1 MHALRHTDSKH
12 LQFIDENTKYNRKK
26 FVLTHTCVCSVCI
39 NAFTDIHEN
48 LRLVQ
53 YMSHE
58 IMSRIS

>member
-1 MHALRHTDSKH
+1 MHALTHTDRKH
-12 LQFIDENTKYNRKK
+12 LRFIYENTKYTKRK
-26 FVLTHTCVCSVCI
+26 FVFTHTCVCLVCI

-58 IMSRIS
+58 IMSKIS